1 MKRIALLVAAA
12 FISGLFI
19 SPVQGPAYAK
29 EYKIG
34 YVDLMRIFDE
44 YKKTKEY
51 EKKLEEKAKVKT
63 TEEKVMLDELRK
75 LKDEQSLLSEK
86 LKAEKQTIIESKII
100 AVNDFRKKTQEE
112 LFKDRNDLLG
122 TIMKEIESVVTSYA
136 KEAGYDVVLNSRAM
150 LYGAEQ
156 YDLTAEVLKRLNK

>member
-19 SPVQGPAYAK
+19 SPMQSPAYAK

-51 EKKLEEKAKVKT
+51 EKKLEEKAKAKT

-86 LKAEKQTIIESKII
+86 LKAEKQAIIESRII
-100 AVNDFRKKTQEE
+100 AINDFRKKTQEE

-122 TIMKEIESVVTSYA
+122 TIMKEIENVVTSYA
-136 KEAGYDVVLNSRAM
+136 KEAGYDMVLNSRAM

-156 YDLTAEVLKRLNK
+156 YDLTAEIGRAHV